1 MTIEALTALSALLLI
16 LGSLSFW
23 FRAAWA
29 LRLPENRS
37 YYVAPWIAGVGLAI
51 FSLSG
56 SPGWWGAA
64 AVIALLV
71 GVPMLVTMVISRQRT
86 SGWAIHPGASL
97 PEFSALDDRGARFE
111 SSSLAGQRV
120 LLKFFR
126 DLKLPASD

>member
-1 MTIEALTALSALLLI
+1 MTIDALMALSALVLI
-16 LGSLSFW
+16 VGTTSLW

-37 YYVAPWIAGVGLAI
+37 YYVAAWIAGVGLAI

-71 GVPMLVTMVISRQRT
+71 GVPMLVTMAISRQRT

-111 SSSLAGQRV
+111 SSSLAGQGV

-126 DLKLPASD
+126 GHW

>member
-1 MTIEALTALSALLLI
+1 MTIDALRALSALVLI
-16 LGSLSFW
+16 VGTTSLW
-23 FRAAWA
+23 FRAAKA

-37 YYVAPWIAGVGLAI
+37 YYVVAWIAGVGLAI

-56 SPGWWGAA
+56 SPGWWGAV

-71 GVPMLVTMVISRQRT
+71 GLPMLVPMAVSRQST
-86 SGWAIHPGASL
+86 AGWTIHPGASL

-111 SSSLAGQRV
+111 SSSLAGQGV

-126 DLKLPASD
+126 GHW